1 MTGGGALS
9 VKDGLLALLADG
21 PKHGYQLKT
30 EFEEAIGDAWSLN
43 IGQVYTS
50 LQRLERDGL
59 VELHEDDGER
69 KSYRLTLAGRDHLDH
84 WLVDPVGRG
93 TDTRDE
99 VAMKVLLAV
108 RCGRGDPL
116 DVVRAQRSATVQ
128 ALQRTTRQRIEHD
141 GDLAMQ
147 IHLDRLALRWRA
159 ELDWLDLVEE
169 RLARAGNG
177 HSNADATRE
186 VGNDDKAGIT

>member
-1 MTGGGALS
+1 MS
-9 VKDGLLALLADG
+9 VKDGLLALLASG

-30 EFEEAIGDAWSLN
+30 EFEEAIGDAWTLN

-59 VELHEDDGER
+59 VELSEDDGER
-69 KSYRLTLAGRDHLDH
+69 KSYRLTLAGRDHLDR
-84 WLVDPVGRG
+84 WLLEPVGRG
-93 TDTRDE
+93 TETRDE

-108 RCGRGDPL
+108 RSGRGDPL
-116 DVVRAQRSATVQ
+116 DVIRAQRSATVQ
-128 ALQRTTRQRIEHD
+128 ALQRTTRQRVVSD

-147 IHLDRLALRWRA
+147 IHIDRLALRWRA

-169 RLARAGNG
+169 RLAQADDGSNRNHAGMAG
-177 HSNADATRE
+177 TD
-186 VGNDDKAGIT
+186 GKAGSP